1 MPPVGIDAELQTLAG
16 GLYDMQIG
24 TDGDILST
32 DNFDAALIVSLL
44 TDRRANESEVL
55 EAVYRR
61 GWIGNESTPGI
72 EIGSKIWLF
81 EQSRLNRTALDGIEI
96 AARDALQWL
105 IDDGHAVSIVSAA
118 AVRTD
123 SGLTLEVT
131 IERHN
136 SEVETRFFDLWTAT
150 GVS

>member
-1 MPPVGIDAELQTLAG
+1 MAVGIDATLQELAG

-24 TDGDILST
+24 SDGDILSE
-32 DNFDAALIVSLL
+32 DSFDTAIIVSLL

-55 EAVYRR
+55 EAQNRR

-72 EIGSKIWLF
+72 EIGSKLWLF
-81 EQSRLNRTALDGIEI
+81 EQSRLNRTAIDGVGVV
-96 AARDALQWL
+96 ARDALQWL
-105 IDDGHAVSIVSAA
+105 VDDGHAVSIIAA
-118 AVRTD
+118 SAVRTAT
-123 SGLTLEVT
+123 GLTLEVT

-150 GVS
+150 GV